1 MNKNFLNWIALRY
14 FRSKKKTG
22 LISFTSYIS
31 IIGIALGAFAMLVAL
46 SVLNGFEAE
55 ITNRVIDIESHLRI
69 SGRNLQSAQ
78 IERVKEALTGVP
90 VREIYPF
97 VMKKSILSSEQM
109 EAVVRIKAIEPAT
122 LEQQLSGPRTMMRGG
137 ANFLSATSNL
147 PGIVIG
153 YQLADKLGVYPGDTL
168 NVINPAS
175 LGSGLN
181 IPIIGQ
187 FAVTGVFQLD
197 LFDYDENIAF
207 IELEVGQ
214 KIFEMGD
221 NYSGIDIRLE
231 NYQYVRKAKQ
241 QLVATLGEEYDVA
254 SWEDLHRTLF
264 GAMKLEKYGSF
275 LALSFI
281 ILVAILNLTSSL
293 VLLIM
298 EKIREIGM
306 LQALGMNQTQI
317 RQIFLRLGFLIGSIG
332 LAVGIGL
339 ALILCLAQ
347 QHFQFIPLPSV
358 YYIPYLP
365 VQVQWSDVLMIIGA
379 GLIFI
384 YCGTLY
390 PSWRVGKLMP
400 LEAIQYEK

>member
-78 IERVKEALTGVP
+78 IERVKEALSGVP

>member
-109 EAVVRIKAIEPAT
+109 EAVVRIKAIESAT

-147 PGIVIG
+147 PGIVVG

-168 NVINPAS
+168 NVINPTS

-207 IELEVGQ
+207 IELKVGQ
-214 KIFEMGD
+214 EIFEMGD

-231 NYQYVRKAKQ
+231 NYRYVEKAKQ
-241 QLVATLGEEYDVA
+241 QLVAQLGNGYDVA

-281 ILVAILNLTSSL
+281 ILVAILNLTSAL
-293 VLLIM
+293 VMLIM
-298 EKIREIGM
+298 EKIQEIGM
-306 LQALGMNQTQI
+306 LQALGMNQTQV

-332 LAVGIGL
+332 LTVGIGL

>member
-78 IERVKEALTGVP
+78 IERVKEALSGVP

-97 VMKKSILSSEQM
+97 VIKKSILSSEQM

>member
-1 MNKNFLNWIALRY
+1 M
-14 FRSKKKTG
+14 
-22 LISFTSYIS
+22 
-31 IIGIALGAFAMLVAL
+31 GIALGAFAMLVAL

-55 ITNRVIDIESHLRI
+55 ITNRVIDIESHLRV
-69 SGRNLQSAQ
+69 SGRNLQSDQ
-78 IERVKEALTGVP
+78 VEQVREALTAVP

-97 VMKKSILSSEQM
+97 VLKKSILSSEQM

-153 YQLADKLGVYPGDTL
+153 YLLADKLGVYPGDTL

>member
-1 MNKNFLNWIALRY
+1 MSRNFLNWIAFRY

-31 IIGIALGAFAMLVAL
+31 IMGIALGAFAMLVAL

-55 ITNRVIDIESHLRI
+55 ITNRVIDIESHLRV
-69 SGRNLQSAQ
+69 SGRNLQSDQ
-78 IERVKEALTGVP
+78 VEQVREALTAVP

-97 VMKKSILSSEQM
+97 VLKKSILSSEQM
-109 EAVVRIKAIEPAT
+109 EAVVRIKAIESAT

>member
-1 MNKNFLNWIALRY
+1 M
-14 FRSKKKTG
+14 
-22 LISFTSYIS
+22 
-31 IIGIALGAFAMLVAL
+31 GIALGAFAMLVAL

-55 ITNRVIDIESHLRI
+55 ITNRVIDIESHLRV
-69 SGRNLQSAQ
+69 SGRNLQSDQ
-78 IERVKEALTGVP
+78 VEQVREALTAVP

-97 VMKKSILSSEQM
+97 VLKKSILSSEQM